1 MEVLCD
7 WLDPCDVP
15 PPDPVGLGADV
26 VVDELV
32 GALADEVLGADQA
45 AVVTVAAAAD
55 RLKADTGPDRVTGG
69 GAVAMGEME

>member
-1 MEVLCD
+1 
-7 WLDPCDVP
+7 
-15 PPDPVGLGADV
+15 V